1 MKFAR
6 LFFCVAI
13 VLGIVLS
20 VGSLVLEELSFRKY
34 PRYRHIAMLFLYSIL
49 ENFGYR
55 QINTWWRFM
64 GIIDYLRG
72 KKAWGKMERKG
83 MKKQEKAS

>member
-1 MKFAR
+1 M
-6 LFFCVAI
+6 AI

-34 PRYRHIAMLFLYSIL
+34 PRYRHIAKLFIYAVI

-55 QINTWWRFM
+55 QLNTWWRLR
-64 GIIDYLRG
+64 GIIDYFRG
-72 KKAWGKMERKG
+72 KKTWGAMERKG
-83 MKKQEKAS
+83 MKKENSSAEGV